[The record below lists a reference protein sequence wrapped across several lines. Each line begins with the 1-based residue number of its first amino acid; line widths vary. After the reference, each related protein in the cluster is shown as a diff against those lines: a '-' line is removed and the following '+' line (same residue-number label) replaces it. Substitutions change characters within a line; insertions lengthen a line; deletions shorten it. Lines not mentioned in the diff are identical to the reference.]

1 LEVTPMR
8 KIAIASAA
16 VLFATL
22 NIAAAQTQ
30 PTQPVP
36 QKSSPAVEKQEMDKS
51 KGNTENQNPNDT
63 KAKEQAPKKTN

>member
-1 LEVTPMR
+1 MR

-36 QKSSPAVEKQEMDKS
+36 QKESPKVEQIEKDKS
-51 KGNTENQNPNDT
+51 KGNVENQNPNDV
-63 KAKEQAPKKTN
+63 KAKEQAPAPKSN

>member
-1 LEVTPMR
+1 MR

-22 NIAAAQTQ
+22 NIAAAQTTQ

-36 QKSSPAVEKQEMDKS
+36 QKESPKVEKMEMDKS
-51 KGNTENQNPNDT
+51 KGNTENQNQNDI